1 MFGPGYTRNDRAGAR
16 APTARKVDAERVHAG
31 AFRLRVYVRRV
42 CNSFYFE
49 DGAVRHGAAQALAY
63 LARIADNTTSRQT
76 TELTTW
82 PE

>member
-1 MFGPGYTRNDRAGAR
+1 MFGPGFTRNDRAGAR
-16 APTARKVDAERVHAG
+16 APTARRPDAERVHAE

-63 LARIADNTTSRQT
+63 LVRIADNTTNPQSQERT
-76 TELTTW
+76 
-82 PE
+82 